1 MDRNKENILKQLKS
15 SGPGFTVPKGYF
27 KSLEEQ
33 IDHTINSFDPNH
45 KKNEGY
51 INPNQKSHSSFN
63 LDQIGKDPGF
73 KVPEGYFDTIQSKTT
88 QLEKTK
94 VIPLNGK
101 FIRILSL
108 SIAASILLFFGLNYM
123 NTRENIIDQM
133 AFQDEEFINWIESD
147 LADPNSYEIAEAF
160 YDVELE
166 NVLFSDEEVDDY
178 LNGLDIENLI
188 LEKE

>member
-51 INPNQKSHSSFN
+51 INTNQKSHSSFN

-178 LNGLDIENLI
+178 LNGVDIENLI

>member
-178 LNGLDIENLI
+178 LNGVDIENLI

>member
-33 IDHTINSFDPNH
+33 IDPTISSFDPNH

-178 LNGLDIENLI
+178 LNGVDIENLI

>member
-15 SGPGFTVPKGYF
+15 SGPGFSVPKGYF
-27 KSLEEQ
+27 KSLEDQ
-33 IDHTINSFDPNH
+33 IDHTISSLDPNH
-45 KKNEGY
+45 KEKEGDT
-51 INPNQKSHSSFN
+51 NPSQKSHSSFN

-88 QLEKTK
+88 KLEKTK

-108 SIAASILLFFGLNYM
+108 SIAASILLFFGLSYFNSS
-123 NTRENIIDQM
+123 ENITGQLT
-133 AFQDEEFINWIESD
+133 FQDEEFIDWIESD

-160 YDVELE
+160 NDVELE
-166 NVLFSDEEVDDY
+166 HMLFSEEEVDEY
-178 LNGLDIENLI
+178 LNSVDIENLI
-188 LEKE
+188 LEN

>member
-166 NVLFSDEEVDDY
+166 NVLFSDQEVDDY
-178 LNGLDIENLI
+178 LNGVDIENLI